1 MCVCVCV
8 CVCVCERERERE
20 REREKFLNGHSTFR
34 NINSFIMFILVKSHR
49 CVVYGNALTLGGHLR
64 RHKLIGTQN
73 SR

>member
-20 REREKFLNGHSTFR
+20 LLNGHSTFR
-34 NINSFIMFILVKSHR
+34 DINSFIMFILVKSHR